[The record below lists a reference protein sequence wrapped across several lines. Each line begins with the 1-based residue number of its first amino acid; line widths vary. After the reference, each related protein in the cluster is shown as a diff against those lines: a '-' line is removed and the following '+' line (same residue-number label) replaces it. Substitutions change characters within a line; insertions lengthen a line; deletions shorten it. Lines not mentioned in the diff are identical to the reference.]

1 MALACRPKLLIADE
15 PTTALD
21 VTTQAE
27 ILKLLEQ
34 LVRDEGMGLLFISHD
49 LPVVA
54 AVTERALVLRD
65 GKLIEEGPVAALF
78 TDPQLPYT
86 QGLVAAARAFDAA
99 LEVAR

>member
-54 AVTERALVLRD
+54 SIAERALVLRH
-65 GKLIEEGPVAALF
+65 GNLIERGPVVELF
-78 TDPQLPYT
+78 AKPVEDYT
-86 QGLVAAARAFDAA
+86 KGLVAAARAFDAA

>member
-1 MALACRPKLLIADE
+1 
-15 PTTALD
+15 
-21 VTTQAE
+21 
-27 ILKLLEQ
+27 
-34 LVRDEGMGLLFISHD
+34 

-54 AVTERALVLRD
+54 TVTERALVLRH

-78 TDPQLPYT
+78 TDPQQPYT